1 MIFTILKETD
11 SKVSGDVSYE
21 GCRYKKSGQELIG
34 FDGTWEAKRE
44 KEDTDSNVY
53 ICNAAADDYDDD
65 DDLIKSERVEERKS
79 VKGRKYFK
87 PENRSEKFLPV
98 KHSRQFYMFSSSA

>member
-11 SKVSGDVSYE
+11 SNVSGDVSYE

-44 KEDTDSNVY
+44 KEDTESNVHV
-53 ICNAAADDYDDD
+53 CNAASDD
-65 DDLIKSERVEERKS
+65 DDLIKSERVEELKS
-79 VKGRKYFK
+79 VKGKKLK
-87 PENRSEKFLPV
+87 PEDRSEKFLPV
-98 KHSRQFYMFSSSA
+98 KHSRYMFS

>member
-11 SKVSGDVSYE
+11 SDVAGDVSYE
-21 GCRYKKSGQELIG
+21 GCKYKSGQELIG

-44 KEDTDSNVY
+44 KQEKDYHAEDSDN
-53 ICNAAADDYDDD
+53 
-65 DDLIKSERVEERKS
+65 DDLIKSERVEEDKS
-79 VKGRKYFK
+79 VKGRRKLK
-87 PENRSEKFLPV
+87 PNDRSEQFLPV

>member
-11 SKVSGDVSYE
+11 SNVSGDVSYE

-44 KEDTDSNVY
+44 KDNTESNVH
-53 ICNAAADDYDDD
+53 ICNVADND
-65 DDLIKSERVEERKS
+65 DDLIKSERVEEHKS
-79 VKGRKYFK
+79 VKGLKS
-87 PENRSEKFLPV
+87 ELEDRSEKFLPV